1 MKSQLCELSV
11 NERPQPDTYHERTG
25 HVLVPEQSRVFKQLI
40 ETEEYAKNNKM
51 QVNYSKTKLMVF
63 NPGRSG
69 DFHPRFQFNSIE
81 LEVVPEIKL
90 LGVIIR
96 NDLSWGP
103 NTDYIVQKAN
113 KKLWCLRRLKK
124 LGANTGDLLDVYT
137 KQVRCQLELSV
148 PLWHPGLTSEDR
160 LRIERVQKSACC
172 IILGQEYQSY
182 RRALKE
188 LGLDTLHVRR
198 NMLCKTFS
206 KKAQKHTKFQKWFKS
221 NEKTSCTR
229 NIPARF
235 CDVYARTER
244 FKQSPISYLTNILNN
259 Q

>member
-1 MKSQLCELSV
+1 MGSQH
-11 NERPQPDTYHERTG
+11 N
-25 HVLVPEQSRVFKQLI
+25 
-40 ETEEYAKNNKM
+40 
-51 QVNYSKTKLMVF
+51 
-63 NPGRSG
+63 
-69 DFHPRFQFNSIE
+69 
-81 LEVVPEIKL
+81 
-90 LGVIIR
+90 
-96 NDLSWGP
+96 
-103 NTDYIVQKAN
+103 YIVQKAN

-160 LRIERVQKSACC
+160 LRIERIQKSACC

-182 RRALKE
+182 KRALKQ
-188 LGLDTLHVRR
+188 LGLDTLHERR
-198 NMLCKTFS
+198 NKLCKTFS
-206 KKAQKHTKFQKWFKS
+206 KKAQKHTKFKKWFKP

-259 Q
+259 QWHNSESSTTLLQQWSIDILDGRT